1 MTRINRPPI
10 RYLAITLALALSSMP
25 SWAGQPQSEAGAA
38 PVPTLIV
45 SAKKVFISNVGGA
58 CDPFSSAHFKG
69 GPDRPYNQFYAALK
83 SWGRYE
89 LVASPADAELALE
102 IGFTCPVEGTNVVEG
117 GRAGPTSDPQLRLVI
132 REVKTHFTLW
142 GITEHVGMAILQG
155 NRDKN
160 FDRAMNKLVD
170 DLKSL
175 AAGTPPPFVDVGPAS

>member
-10 RYLAITLALALSSMP
+10 CFMAVALALSSMP
-25 SWAGQPQSEAGAA
+25 SWGTQQQSEAGAA
-38 PVPTLIV
+38 PVPALIV
-45 SAKKVFISNVGGA
+45 SAKKVFISNVGGG
-58 CDPFSSAHFKG
+58 CDPLGSAHFKG
-69 GPDRPYNQFYAALK
+69 GPNRPYNQLYAALK

-89 LVASPADAELALE
+89 LVASPADAELAFE
-102 IGFTCPVEGTNVVEG
+102 IGFTCPVEGTNIVEG

-132 REVKTHFTLW
+132 VDVKTHFTLW

-160 FDRAMNKLVD
+160 FDRPMNKLVD

-175 AAGTPPPFVDVGPAS
+175 AAGTPPPFVDVDPAS

>member
-1 MTRINRPPI
+1 MTRIKRSQI
-10 RYLAITLALALSSMP
+10 SFVVITLLLSSMP
-25 SWAGQPQSEAGAA
+25 SSGAQPQAVAGAA
-38 PVPTLIV
+38 PVPALIV
-45 SAKKVFISNVGGA
+45 SAKKVFISNAGGG
-58 CDPFSSAHFKG
+58 CDPLGSAYFKG
-69 GPDRPYNQFYAALK
+69 GPNRPYNQLYAALK

-89 LVASPADAELALE
+89 LVTSPADAELAFE